1 MNQLYVYIIVHLYSK
16 CVSSSSD
23 LIVSF
28 LPWEWRLLG
37 PSCPLATVPM
47 TDVWLEGAVFTLF
60 PQFPLCRKNKEFFG
74 AWLPIPTRLPQEHE
88 RGQAAAFIS
97 NLSPVEL
104 SRRWILG
111 VSWRQKC
118 YLPCGLAWRGTFHEI
133 RPRYS
138 MSPGQNNETLLTGNL
153 GVWETGSW
161 LSKADAKVSADF
173 S

>member
-1 MNQLYVYIIVHLYSK
+1 
-16 CVSSSSD
+16 
-23 LIVSF
+23 
-28 LPWEWRLLG
+28 
-37 PSCPLATVPM
+37 M
-47 TDVWLEGAVFTLF
+47 TDVWVEGAVFTLF

-133 RPRYS
+133 RPRYL
-138 MSPGQNNETLLTGNL
+138 MSPGQNNETLLAGNL
-153 GVWETGSW
+153 GVWETGQLTFKGRRQSVSR
-161 LSKADAKVSADF
+161 LLLKVKAGRETCLRLNEGRFGFGLWVMDF
-173 S
+173 ISSHWHFGHTSLLNY